1 MNRQVYIKA
10 EQIARM
16 IVKGWSKSKIAVQM
30 GMSYDG
36 LRRITECPEYI
47 QIETAVRQQVT
58 GKMDQVL
65 DKRAEMSDEIEDAV
79 PDALRVLLDGVR
91 HKHDLRA
98 ACEVLD
104 RDPKRQFAK
113 NPNTRTTQP
122 QDALPPDL
130 ATAAKKADEVMDQVL
145 RTSTKTRFTTHDTHT
160 THDTNTTVN

>member
-16 IVKGWSKSKIAVQM
+16 MVKGWSKSKIAVQM

-36 LRRITECPEYI
+36 LIRITRDPRYLE
-47 QIETAVRQQVT
+47 IEQAVRNQVT

-65 DKRAEMSDEIEDAV
+65 DKRASMSDEIEDAV
-79 PDALRVLLDGVR
+79 PDALRVLLDQVR

-113 NPNTRTTQP
+113 NPNARAGP
-122 QDALPPDL
+122 QADALPPDL
-130 ATAAKKADEVMDQVL
+130 AQAAKKADEVMDQVL
-145 RTSTKTRFTTHDTHT
+145 RTAARTPTKTDTL
-160 THDTNTTVN
+160 VN

>member
-1 MNRQVYIKA
+1 MTKQVYIKA

-36 LRRITECPEYI
+36 LVRITRDPAYI
-47 QIETAVRQQVT
+47 QIEQAVRNQVT

-65 DKRAEMSDEIEDAV
+65 DKRASMSDEIEDAV
-79 PDALRVLLDGVR
+79 PDALRVLLDQVR

-113 NPNTRTTQP
+113 NPNARAQANNPDT
-122 QDALPPDL
+122 LPPDL
-130 ATAAKKADEVMDQVL
+130 ASAAKKADEVMNQVL
-145 RTSTKTRFTTHDTHT
+145 RTASKPV
-160 THDTNTTVN
+160 NTSSNDLIN

>member
-30 GMSYDG
+30 GLSYDG
-36 LRRITECPEYI
+36 LIRITRDPTYL

-65 DKRAEMSDEIEDAV
+65 DKRASMSDEIEDAV
-79 PDALRVLLDGVR
+79 PDALRVLLDQVR

-113 NPNTRTTQP
+113 NPNARTTQAGP
-122 QDALPPDL
+122 DTLPPDL
-130 ATAAKKADEVMDQVL
+130 AQAAKKADEVMSQVL
-145 RTSTKTRFTTHDTHT
+145 RTASGPMTVTKDTL
-160 THDTNTTVN
+160 VN